1 MTGDSARTK
10 AITETAEADGPGAAG
25 TVAAGGTGTVSE
37 AAAGTG
43 VEDGGELLVEE
54 ISIDGMC
61 GVY

>member
-1 MTGDSARTK
+1 MTGDSASTK
-10 AITETAEADGPGAAG
+10 AITETAEADGPG
-25 TVAAGGTGTVSE
+25 AAGGTGTVSE

-43 VEDGGELLVEE
+43 VEDAGELLVEE

>member
-1 MTGDSARTK
+1 MTGDSASTK
-10 AITETAEADGPGAAG
+10 AITETAKADGPGAAG
-25 TVAAGGTGTVSE
+25 TVAAGGTGTGAE

-43 VEDGGELLVEE
+43 VEDAEELLVEE